1 MVNGLP
7 AAVKLDSLVV
17 EFDDERLIA
26 NAGLLLTSALSGRLG
41 LERLVD
47 ETVDLGERAGAA
59 RPGRK
64 VLSLVHAIAA
74 GADSIDDCGPPPGR
88 RAQGVLWPPGR
99 GAPTPGAVP
108 A

>member
-1 MVNGLP
+1 MVNGP
-7 AAVKLDSLVV
+7 GAAVRPDSVAV

-74 GADSIDDCGPPPGR
+74 GGGPVPRCAPPPPR
-88 RAQGVLWPPGR
+88 GR
-99 GAPTPGAVP
+99 GGGPAPPAGARP
-108 A
+108 